1 MSRLATFAALSAFLF
16 TALPAAAGPS
26 GHWGDRASPR
36 DPALHLIDK
45 KIDKGVR
52 SGALTKHEL
61 KRIGKERE
69 RLVKTK
75 RRAMLDGVLTRAE
88 YRHVRGEEQKLL
100 DQIDRASQDKRAA
113 RLGPQQK
120 PFKPVPRAHKQ
131 NKQDKKIK
139 KIKKIS
145 KHNKRGAKD
154 ERSYRRGPQ
163 R

>member
-45 KIDKGVR
+45 KIDKGTR
-52 SGALTKHEL
+52 SGALTKQEL
-61 KRIGKERE
+61 KRIGEGRE
-69 RLVKTK
+69 RLIKMK
-75 RRAMLDGVLTRAE
+75 RRALLDGVLTRAE

-100 DQIDRASQDKRAA
+100 DQIDRASLDKRAA
-113 RLGPQQK
+113 RLGPKQK
-120 PFKPVPRAHKQ
+120 PFKPTPRAHKS
-131 NKQDKKIK
+131 NKHVKKGKKDKKDEK
-139 KIKKIS
+139 D
-145 KHNKRGAKD
+145 KRK
-154 ERSYRRGPQ
+154 SRRGPQ